1 MRAPRLRGAAA
12 ALLLISAVGGPVT
25 GRAEAPEDGS
35 LLGVLRV
42 ELRRNFTALKEK
54 ADPAPYYISYLLVE
68 EQSESLSAS
77 LGALTS
83 DSRTHR
89 RVLDCTVR
97 VGSPAFDNYRV
108 IGGDRARVTASA
120 GLPVEDDPLAI
131 RSIAW
136 RETDRAWR
144 GAAQRYIQLRAQ
156 SQLQKEGEEL
166 GEFTAE
172 EPVKSWAAAPK
183 PSFAGPGWAARLK
196 RLSFKMREQQ
206 AVISSSVGLT
216 YRHEVRSFL
225 DTDGTEVRHGRGFA
239 RLTIVARGKAT
250 DGQDLLTTESFEAED
265 PEKLPDEKALMTAVE
280 KVMKSLAGQL
290 TVQPVDPY
298 VGPAILSGRAAG
310 VFFHEIFGHRVE
322 GHRQR
327 DEREGQTFTNSVG
340 QPVLPEF
347 LSVVFDP
354 TRRSMAG
361 TDLLG
366 WYEFDDEGV
375 QARPVTVVENGTLRE
390 FLMARMPLPGFPR
403 SNGHGRKQPGLAVV
417 PRQSNL
423 IVESAKRVSE
433 RGLREMLIAEVRRQD
448 KPYGLYFEQVT
459 GGFTTTQRGGLQAFT
474 VIPLVVYRVFPDGR
488 PDELVRGVDIVGT
501 PLASFSKILATGDRD
516 EVFNGYCGAESG
528 NIPVSAVSPAIL
540 VSEIEVQRKPAPTDR
555 PPLLRRPEILDAG
568 TGRR

>member
-1 MRAPRLRGAAA
+1 MTVAC
-12 ALLLISAVGGPVT
+12 LLLSVAGGPAT
-25 GRAEAPEDGS
+25 SRAQAPAGET
-35 LLGVLRV
+35 LLGALRV
-42 ELRRNFTALKEK
+42 ELRRNFEALKEK
-54 ADPAPYYISYLLVE
+54 GDPAPYYISYLAVE

-77 LGALTS
+77 LGALTGEG
-83 DSRTHR
+83 RTHR

-97 VGSPAFDNYRV
+97 VGSPEFDNYRV
-108 IGGDRARVTASA
+108 IGGDRARVTASG
-120 GLPVEDDPLAI
+120 GLPLEDDPLAI

-144 GAAQRYIQLRAQ
+144 GAAQRYIQLRARK
-156 SQLQKEGEEL
+156 QLQRKDEEL

-172 EPVKSWAAAPK
+172 EPVQSWKEASQARFP
-183 PSFAGPGWAARLK
+183 GPEWAARLK
-196 RLSFKMREQQ
+196 RLSLIMGDRQ
-206 AVISSSVGLT
+206 AVIASSVGLT

-225 DTDGTEVRHGRGFA
+225 DTDGAEVRHGRGFA

-265 PEKLPDEKALMTAVE
+265 PAKLPDDKTLAAAVE
-280 KVMKSLAGQL
+280 KAAQSLAAQL
-290 TVQPVDPY
+290 TVQPVDPF

-354 TRRSMAG
+354 TRRTMAG

-366 WYEFDDEGV
+366 SYEFDDEGV
-375 QARPVTVVENGTLRE
+375 RARPVTVVDKGTLRE
-390 FLMARMPLPGFPR
+390 FLMARMPLPGFSR

-433 RGLREMLIAEVRRQD
+433 RELREMLIAEVRRQD

-474 VIPLVVYRVFPDGR
+474 VIPLVVYRVFADGR

-528 NIPVSAVSPAIL
+528 SIPVSAVSPAIL
-540 VSEIEVQRKPAPTDR
+540 VSEIEVQRKPAPSDR
-555 PPLLRRPEILDAG
+555 PPLLRRPENLGAG
-568 TGRR
+568 AGRR